1 MIKNQPDIDKIHL
14 YAKDLYEVKY
24 QYLINEREG
33 VDINLFNDPKA
44 FIEYSNDRCNVYK
57 GIDDYNPDE
66 ENKIIIVFADVI
78 ADMNQNKRLN
88 SIVTDLFISRE
99 ILNISLVFITQ
110 SYFKVSKDV
119 RVNTTHFFITQILSK
134 RGLQQIVINNSSGI
148 RN

>member
-33 VDINLFNDPKA
+33 VDINHFNDPKA

-88 SIVTDLFISRE
+88 SIVTDLFIS
-99 ILNISLVFITQ
+99 
-110 SYFKVSKDV
+110 
-119 RVNTTHFFITQILSK
+119 
-134 RGLQQIVINNSSGI
+134 
-148 RN
+148 

>member
-1 MIKNQPDIDKIHL
+1 M

-33 VDINLFNDPKA
+33 VDINYFNDPKA
-44 FIEYSNDRCNVYK
+44 FIEHSNDSCNVYK

-66 ENKIIIVFADVI
+66 ENKIIIVFDDVI
-78 ADMNQNKRLN
+78 ADMNQNKKLN
-88 SIVTDLFISRE
+88 SIVTDLFISWE
-99 ILNISLVFITQ
+99 KLSISLVFITQ

-119 RVNTTHFFITQILSK
+119 RLSTTHFFITQILSN
-134 RGLQQIVINNSSGI
+134 RGLQQIVINYSSGI